1 MESREKQ
8 YILLKWGLALKLIME
23 KNKALLQHKKAQGVV
38 DKNIISSFSRLEAAS
53 GIPKAT
59 LVNITMGRK
68 NAASST
74 WTAILEAFGM
84 SMIDFGQIFDSIKE
98 KDILLYKDKLEKAR
112 RERARAKY
120 SRKKKSGDL

>member
-1 MESREKQ
+1 MESKEKQ

-23 KNKALLQHKKAQGVV
+23 RNKTLVLNKKAQGVV

-59 LVNITMGRK
+59 LVNITLGRK

-74 WTAILEAFGM
+74 WTAILEALSM
-84 SMIDFGQIFDSIKE
+84 SMIDFGQVFDSVKE

-112 RERARAKY
+112 RERARAKHA
-120 SRKKKSGDL
+120 RKKRS